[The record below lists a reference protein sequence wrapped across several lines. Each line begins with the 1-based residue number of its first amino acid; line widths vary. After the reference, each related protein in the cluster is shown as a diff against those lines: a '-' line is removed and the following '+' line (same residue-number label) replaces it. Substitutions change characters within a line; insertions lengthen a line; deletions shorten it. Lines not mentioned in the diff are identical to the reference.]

1 MENQSG
7 AAQIALVLLTFIILL
22 VWLERTSRKKQ
33 KVNTTSRMSSTV
45 RFELKGWRSAL
56 AIICC
61 GLPILFGFYSQRLY

>member
-33 KVNTTSRMSSTV
+33 KVNNILERV
-45 RFELKGWRSAL
+45 AL
-56 AIICC
+56 
-61 GLPILFGFYSQRLY
+61 